1 MPSVSVGEWIASPP
15 VCGGLFQLLG
25 DVFVTGSPSSRRR
38 PSAQAGAEGQSQ
50 SVLHRPALRH
60 TVPSCSRWCQAL
72 NPAAD
77 VTYSDKRESHQ

>member
-15 VCGGLFQLLG
+15 VYGGLFQLLG

-50 SVLHRPALRH
+50 SVLHRPCSAPHCAELLQV
-60 TVPSCSRWCQAL
+60 VPGPEPRC
-72 NPAAD
+72 
-77 VTYSDKRESHQ
+77 